1 MPLFQERGKKMK
13 DKINIFEKEL
23 EEEKATSLRLLNSNI
38 DLRRKIIELEDKLKD
53 KNIWI
58 SIFLSFNILAI
69 ILLYLKNV

>member
-23 EEEKATSLRLLNSNI
+23 EEEKATSLRLLKSNI
-38 DLRRKIIELEDKLKD
+38 ELRRKIIELEDQLKD